1 MHHISKENLVQYLY
15 DELSETKSAA
25 IQAALISDNVLR
37 DEFELLKDSH
47 KDLSA
52 QKLMSPSKRSLDF
65 IMNYAEKSVEE
76 FSTHA

>member
-1 MHHISKENLVQYLY
+1 MHHFSKEDLVQFLY
-15 DELSETKSAA
+15 NELSESKSAS
-25 IQAALISDNVLR
+25 IEAALLSDNVLR
-37 DEFELLKDSH
+37 DEYELLKDS
-47 KDLSA
+47 KNDLSA